1 MVLKFQKYYSGF
13 LLKRVTSKWST
24 DVSFMQKT
32 EEGNTP
38 FNKSPNLIDRKNVQ
52 VEKRPAAE
60 RNSSEN
66 SSYYFYA
73 HKNTKE
79 RFYVI

>member
-1 MVLKFQKYYSGF
+1 MVLKFQKYYSEF

-38 FNKSPNLIDRKNVQ
+38 FNKSPNLVDRKKCPSG
-52 VEKRPAAE
+52 EAPRS
-60 RNSSEN
+60 R
-66 SSYYFYA
+66 
-73 HKNTKE
+73 TK
-79 RFYVI
+79 FM